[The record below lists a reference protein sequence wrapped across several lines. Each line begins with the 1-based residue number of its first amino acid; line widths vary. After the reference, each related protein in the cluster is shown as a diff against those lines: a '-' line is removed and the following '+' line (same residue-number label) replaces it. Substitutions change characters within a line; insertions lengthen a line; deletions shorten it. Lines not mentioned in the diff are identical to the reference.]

1 MVSVPS
7 TGWFVVA
14 RLPTS
19 EAFATVARM
28 KNFLLKG
35 AGLTLLFFA
44 VFVSIGLYFVFRHL
58 FRAAEHADRMTLGEL
73 PLEPLPVARND
84 EVGHL
89 IAAFNRLL
97 QKLNTNQAELA
108 RMAHHDALTGLPNRA
123 LLSDRLQ
130 QALAHAQRK
139 QAKVGL
145 LFMDL
150 DGFKH
155 INDTLGHKAG
165 DEVLRQVANRLAKI
179 VREMD
184 TLARVGGDEFV
195 LLLSDL
201 GDSAEEAAKIVAIK
215 CIDVL
220 KNPFSISGAGSM
232 VGVSIGIALGDGKS
246 SADAL
251 LLEADHA
258 MYDAKKAG
266 RGRYVMHK
274 L

>member
-1 MVSVPS
+1 
-7 TGWFVVA
+7 
-14 RLPTS
+14 
-19 EAFATVARM
+19 
-28 KNFLLKG
+28 
-35 AGLTLLFFA
+35 
-44 VFVSIGLYFVFRHL
+44 VFRHL

-73 PLEPLPVARND
+73 PLEPLPVVRND

-97 QKLNTNQAELA
+97 VKLNGNQAELA
-108 RMAHHDALTGLPNRA
+108 RIAHHDTLTGLPNRA

-130 QALAHAQRK
+130 QLLAQAQRK
-139 QAKVGL
+139 KTRVGL
-145 LFMDL
+145 LFLDL

-165 DEVLRQVANRLAKI
+165 DEVLRKVASRFAKI
-179 VREMD
+179 VREAD

-201 GDSAEEAAKIVAIK
+201 ADNASEAASIVAMK
-215 CIDVL
+215 CINAL
-220 KNPFSISGAGSM
+220 QNPFSISGTTCG
-232 VGVSIGIALGDGKS
+232 VGVSIGIALGSGSS

-251 LLEADHA
+251 LMTADHA

-266 RGRYVMHK
+266 RGQYVIRD
-274 L
+274 LQETAA